1 MPVLRGSR
9 WQGKKGIFYGNECI
23 SGGDISSLCASR
35 ITSSGEQG
43 KFAFDLQL
51 FNNSLALVHTVGGK
65 VTLDFRLYR
74 DTRDYNVT
82 DETGRVYGTGSW
94 TDVTLVSPPEGASP
108 IEAVVSSAKDFPG
121 VQNVYVLTASTWG
134 KASPAQPW
142 EKATIWQV

>member
-1 MPVLRGSR
+1 MY
-9 WQGKKGIFYGNECI
+9 F
-23 SGGDISSLCASR
+23 GGDSSSLCASR

-51 FNNSLALVHTVGGK
+51 FNASLPLVHTVGGK
-65 VTLDFRLYR
+65 VTLDF
-74 DTRDYNVT
+74 TRYQDMDAYDVI
-82 DETGRVYGTGSW
+82 DETGRIYGTGHY
-94 TDVTLVSPPEGASP
+94 TGVILVSPPEGASP